1 MPCEL
6 HLVHRFHDH
15 LSQFL
20 RNCLLRYNYA
30 NRIALVPFMPISLR
44 LPIEIESQIA
54 GFGARLGLTKSAVI
68 VRSIE
73 EFLAHHAQPSSLE
86 IYEAAMQASA
96 ANSLQ
101 GDAVA
106 VRNANEARPHKLKV
120 RAVIARKHAERS
132 RQALAASHAEQSR
145 STTKPKST
153 RSVSKSV

>member
-1 MPCEL
+1 
-6 HLVHRFHDH
+6 
-15 LSQFL
+15 
-20 RNCLLRYNYA
+20 
-30 NRIALVPFMPISLR
+30 MPISLR
-44 LPIEIESQIA
+44 FFIEIERQIA

-86 IYEAAMQASA
+86 IYEAVMQASA

-106 VRNANEARPHKLKV
+106 VNSANEARPHKLKV
-120 RAVIARKHAERS
+120 RAVIACKHAERS
-132 RQALAASHAEQSR
+132 RRALTAAHAEQSR
-145 STTKPKST
+145 STPKPKST

>member
-1 MPCEL
+1 
-6 HLVHRFHDH
+6 
-15 LSQFL
+15 
-20 RNCLLRYNYA
+20 
-30 NRIALVPFMPISLR
+30 MPISLR
-44 LPIEIESQIA
+44 LPVEIEHQIA

-106 VRNANEARPHKLKV
+106 VHSANEARPHKLKV

-132 RQALAASHAEQSR
+132 ARALSVTQAEPSPPTSKPRSKRPAA
-145 STTKPKST
+145 KSA
-153 RSVSKSV
+153 

>member
-1 MPCEL
+1 
-6 HLVHRFHDH
+6 
-15 LSQFL
+15 
-20 RNCLLRYNYA
+20 
-30 NRIALVPFMPISLR
+30 MPISLR
-44 LPIEIESQIA
+44 LPTEIEHQIA

-106 VRNANEARPHKLKV
+106 VHSANDARPHKLKV

-132 RQALAASHAEQSR
+132 KRALAASHAEQSR
-145 STTKPKST
+145 STPKPKST